1 MTEKR
6 IKIILETDQAKGAAK
21 EFNASMVNIGANADK
36 VNVSFKT
43 TNQEINKTYDRSRQI
58 SNNVSKINNDY
69 RQIANSTTV
78 INNNISKTNDSISG
92 VGTSLTRVAAAV
104 AAALSVRELGQY
116 ADAWATVG
124 NRIRQATNTI
134 GEYEA
139 VQARVFQIAQ
149 SGRVD
154 VEGVAAAFQRIDNA
168 VKEYGASQSDV
179 IDVVDG
185 LTKAF
190 AANGATAAE
199 VSSTL
204 IQLSQGFGAGRLNGD
219 ELRAVMEASLPVAR
233 AIAKEF
239 GVNVGQLKE
248 LGEAGELVT
257 DRVFKAIKSE
267 LPAFQAAFDQA
278 IPTIA
283 GSITVADNS
292 IKQFIGTFNETTG
305 IGETVAVAIR
315 DIAGALDELSKLIK
329 AGVFGEFGDLFA
341 GQIDRALFAL
351 KDFSEQFGITQE
363 QLLLSSEAWSGQV
376 SKLLRDAFLNAIPN
390 ITALVQVAAVEFAAF
405 IDTIVVKLES
415 ALDLESYV
423 KGKFGGDLTAE
434 AEELK
439 KTLQT
444 IEYNRQS
451 TINSILSANDAEKKN
466 TSDTINRSKLKIKE
480 YELELQ
486 LNNELL
492 SVERKRTALPTVDK
506 KAAVEVTKVQK
517 RITGSEAKADELF
530 AGREEKSDTLNQS
543 LTLEN
548 ELIRKSLE
556 TRASLYATYGA
567 TVNDINAG
575 YFEQQRARLEL
586 GIAEQAAREQEQLQ
600 KELAGLSERRTA
612 VQNETELTEF
622 GKAEA
627 LRAIDEQ
634 IILQRE
640 TTEQRL
646 TEIQAEATYAR
657 QQLAFDEGQRMI
669 AVQQEIQNNYL
680 NTAKV
685 GIDALVNLIGGSK
698 KAGKALRLVQAG
710 ISAFQV
716 YAGHQAAA
724 AQILATPPGPIL
736 NPTLGPLAASVSL
749 AGKVSAAAIMAGAAA
764 DAFSGGGGSN
774 IGFGG
779 GSQSSVAPNLPQQ
792 QEQVQSLSII
802 GSESLKRELEEFAA
816 ADGVIPARTMLRY
829 LNSVEG
835 ARRIGS

>member
-6 IKIILETDQAKGAAK
+6 IKIILDTTDARGSARALDK
-21 EFNASMVNIGANADK
+21 EMASVGKTAD
-36 VNVSFKT
+36 
-43 TNQEINKTYDRSRQI
+43 
-58 SNNVSKINNDY
+58 
-69 RQIANSTTV
+69 
-78 INNNISKTNDSISG
+78 G
-92 VGTSLTRVAAAV
+92 VQSSLTKVAAAV
-104 AAALSVRELGQY
+104 VAALSVRELGRY
-116 ADAWATVG
+116 ADAWTTVG

-134 GEYEA
+134 AEYEA

-168 VKEYGASQSDV
+168 VKEFGASQSDV

-292 IKQFIGTFNETTG
+292 LKQFIGTFNETTG
-305 IGETVAVAIR
+305 IGESVAVAIR
-315 DIAGALDELSKLIK
+315 DIAGALDELSLLLKS
-329 AGVFGEFGDLFA
+329 GVFGEFGDLFA
-341 GQIDRALFAL
+341 GQVNRALSASNEFAN
-351 KDFSEQFGITQE
+351 QFGVSQD
-363 QLLLSSEAWSGQV
+363 QMLLASQAWSGEI
-376 SKLLRDAFLNAIPN
+376 SKLLGDAFLNAVPN
-390 ITALVQVAAVEFAAF
+390 ITAFVQIATVNLAAF
-405 IDTIVVKLES
+405 ADDTAVRLKNAFNIE
-415 ALDLESYV
+415 AYV
-423 KGKFGGDLTAE
+423 KGKFGGDLK
-434 AEELK
+434 EELGK
-439 KTLQT
+439 VNAELVT
-444 IEYNRQS
+444 IETNRQR
-451 TINSILSANDAEKKN
+451 TVNAILAVNDAEKKS
-466 TSDTINRSKLKIKE
+466 TAEAVEGAKLKIKE

-492 SVERKRTALPTVDK
+492 SVERKRTALPAADK
-506 KAAVEVTKVQK
+506 KAQAEVVKVQK
-517 RITGSEAKADELF
+517 RITGGEAKADDLF

-543 LTLEN
+543 LSLEN

-586 GIAEQAAREQEQLQ
+586 SIAEQAAREQEQLQ
-600 KELAGLSERRTA
+600 KELAAISERRTA
-612 VQNETELTEF
+612 IQNETELTDF
-622 GKAEA
+622 GRAES
-627 LRAIDEQ
+627 LRALDEQ
-634 IILQRE
+634 IILQKQ
-640 TTEQRL
+640 TTEQAL
-646 TEIQAEATYAR
+646 TEIQDQGRAAR
-657 QQLAFDEGQRMI
+657 AALDELEYKNKLDNAGRLGNALMSFGQG
-669 AVQQEIQNNYL
+669 Q
-680 NTAKV
+680 
-685 GIDALVNLIGGSK
+685 SK
-698 KAGKALRLVQAG
+698 KIFNIGKKLALA
-710 ISAFQV
+710 
-716 YAGHQAAA
+716 QAAVA
-724 AQILATPPGPIL
+724 LPSAVMESFKNGGGYPWGLVP
-736 NPTLGPLAASVSL
+736 
-749 AGKVSAAAIMAGAAA
+749 AAAMAATGLQQINAIRSTTF
-764 DAFSGGGGSN
+764 DGGGSSA
-774 IGFGG
+774 GAGVSAG
-779 GSQSSVAPNLPQQ
+779 GSGSGSAPVPQLPQQ

>member
-6 IKIILETDQAKGAAK
+6 IKIILDTTDARGSARALDK
-21 EFNASMVNIGANADK
+21 EMASVGKTAD
-36 VNVSFKT
+36 
-43 TNQEINKTYDRSRQI
+43 
-58 SNNVSKINNDY
+58 
-69 RQIANSTTV
+69 
-78 INNNISKTNDSISG
+78 G
-92 VGTSLTRVAAAV
+92 VQSSLTKVAAAV
-104 AAALSVRELGQY
+104 VAALSVRELGRY
-116 ADAWATVG
+116 ADAWTTVG

-154 VEGVAAAFQRIDNA
+154 VEGVATAFQRIDNA

-292 IKQFIGTFNETTG
+292 LKQFIGTFNETTG

-315 DIAGALDELSKLIK
+315 DIAGALDELSMLIK
-329 AGVFGEFGDLFA
+329 AGVFSEFGDLFA
-341 GQIDRALFAL
+341 GQVERALSASSQFAN
-351 KDFSEQFGITQE
+351 QFGITQE
-363 QLLLSSEAWSGQV
+363 QMLLATDAWSGQITT
-376 SKLLRDAFLNAIPN
+376 LLRDAFLNAIPN
-390 ITALVQVAAVEFAAF
+390 IKAFVQVATVEVAAL
-405 IDTIVVKLES
+405 LEELS
-415 ALDLESYV
+415 LKAEIGRNYELGIRQALGQDIS
-423 KGKFGGDLTAE
+423 
-434 AEELK
+434 EELK
-439 KTLQT
+439 AYDARFAA
-444 IEYNRQS
+444 IEEARQS
-451 TINSILSANDAEKKN
+451 SVNSILAENEAEKKL
-466 TSDTINRSKLKIKE
+466 TEEQIAKAKIKIAE

-486 LNNELL
+486 LNNDLL
-492 SVERKRTALPTVDK
+492 DVERKRTTLTTVSDEEK
-506 KAAVEVTKVQK
+506 KALGNIKK
-517 RITGSEAKADELF
+517 RITGSEAKADEIF

-586 GIAEQAAREQEQLQ
+586 SIAEQAAREQEQLQ

-764 DAFSGGGGSN
+764 DVFSGGGGSN

-779 GSQSSVAPNLPQQ
+779 GSQSSVAPNLPQAP
-792 QEQVQSLSII
+792 EQVQSLSII